1 MSVLLSMAMFPIDKS
16 ENESKSKEVS
26 EIIKVIRESGVAYQL
41 TSMATIIETD
51 TLREALDLIEKCYN
65 KLEEIGCKRVYS
77 TLTFDIKTQNSNRIK
92 SKIKSVEEY
101 IGEVSK

>member
-26 EIIKVIRESGVAYQL
+26 EIIKVIRESGVGYQL

-92 SKIKSVEEY
+92 SKIKSVEEH

>member
-26 EIIKVIRESGVAYQL
+26 EIIKVIRESGVDYQL
-41 TSMATIIETD
+41 TSMATIIETN